1 MCIRDRSEAF
11 VQPLASLPYLLPLKC
26 ENIMAGSDIAMNAF
40 QIVTDVAYVYG
51 EKSDSSQGKIEKNVF
66 IDIVKGYITSV
77 RFAGGIPDSDLNS
90 IYKKEESGISIYN
103 ISAAI
108 LNSPATY
115 SFCINIQRSGKG
127 DVTASQRILQIVP
140 DDNLVNLRTGKGDGE
155 KIVYTPWRRI

>member
-1 MCIRDRSEAF
+1 M
-11 VQPLASLPYLLPLKC
+11 PLKC
-26 ENIMAGSDIAMNAF
+26 KKDMAEKQDIAMNQF

-66 IDIVKGYITSV
+66 IDIVKRYITSV
-77 RFAGGIPDSDLNS
+77 RFAGSIPDSDLNS

-103 ISAAI
+103 ISAEI

-155 KIVYTPWRRI
+155 KIVYTSWRRI